1 MSQIMNFKGR
11 IVSASILLLALSMAI
26 LGYLSY
32 SNVSRLVT
40 EDVDRYSMLKVSASA
55 DKVAQFVRAMKVDLE
70 STAPS
75 FSEINEQSEIMSRL
89 KQISAL
95 SDASAIVV
103 GYQDGSAF
111 NSNKGRYDAS
121 SYDPRVRGWYKSA
134 KSQRKT
140 VITDIYTGKSTGTL
154 MISIATPF
162 YKGSALAGVLLA
174 DIELTILK
182 PIVEEMVF
190 DGAMAAL
197 YDGTGLTIAST
208 GEVDVPGKS
217 RLSDFADLVP
227 LEKEMLSK
235 DQGVYEYSLLGMDKV
250 AYFQTIELDDRTK
263 WHVLVGLDKS
273 VVYHSVAE
281 SFETTVI
288 TTLSL
293 VVFSALA
300 IYLILSY
307 AYKPVIALKQ
317 TVNELSSGNGDLTQ
331 RLPVASNDDLGQI
344 SRDINTFIESLQKM
358 MLDISDMT
366 NRIGDSVGNLQ
377 TQTDENRRVLSEH
390 QSETEMVV
398 TSLDEMSATSND
410 VAQNTAE
417 AVEFTGNTN
426 SQTDE
431 SKNSVSHASG
441 MVLELVNKVED
452 AASQI
457 NQMGGDINEITNV
470 LKVIGEIAEQTNLL
484 ALNAAI
490 EAARAGEHGRGFAV
504 VADEV
509 RALASR
515 TQDSTT
521 EIQNTINRLTS
532 SSESV
537 IDAMN
542 VTRESCVQASTQ
554 ANQVVEDLDVISQ
567 SVDGINNL
575 NVQIATA
582 AEQQNSVAAEI
593 TQNMAKMSDMV
604 QRVAESGDQVNSE
617 ASNLAQANSQLTEIV
632 NQFKLR

>member
-1 MSQIMNFKGR
+1 MNFKGR
-11 IVSASILLLALSMAI
+11 IVSASILLLAISMI
-26 LGYLSY
+26 VLGYFSYKNLST
-32 SNVSRLVT
+32 LVT

-55 DKVAQFVRAMKVDLE
+55 DKVAQFMLSIRSDME
-70 STAPS
+70 GTAPY
-75 FSEINEQSEIMSRL
+75 FAGLNDEGEIMGSL
-89 KQISAL
+89 KQVASM
-95 SDASAIVV
+95 SRASAIVV
-103 GYQDGSAF
+103 GYEDGSAF

-134 KSQRKT
+134 KNQRKT

-162 YKGSALAGVLLA
+162 YNGSKLLGVLLA
-174 DIELTILK
+174 DIELTALK

-190 DGAMAAL
+190 DGAIAAL

-217 RLSDFADLVP
+217 RLSDFPDLVP
-227 LEKEMLSK
+227 LEKEMLANE
-235 DQGVYEYSLLGMDKV
+235 QGLYEYMLLGMDKV
-250 AYFQTIELDDRTK
+250 AYYQTINLDNNTK
-263 WHVLVGLDKS
+263 WHILVGLDKS
-273 VVYHSVAE
+273 VVYHSVEE
-281 SFETTVI
+281 SLDTTVI

-293 VVFSALA
+293 VVFSAIA
-300 IYLILSY
+300 IYLILSV
-307 AYKPVIALKQ
+307 AYRPVLALKK
-317 TVNELSSGNGDLTQ
+317 TVSELSSGNGDLTQ
-331 RLPVASNDDLGQI
+331 RLPVTSNDDLGQI
-344 SRDINTFIESLQKM
+344 SRDINTFIESLQSM

-366 NRIGDSVGNLQ
+366 NRIGSSVGTLQ

-390 QSETEMVV
+390 KAETEMVV
-398 TSLDEMSATSND
+398 TALDEMSATSND
-410 VAQNTAE
+410 VAQNTAD
-417 AVEFTGNTN
+417 AVEFTGTTN
-426 SQTDE
+426 AQTDE
-431 SKNSVSHASG
+431 SREAVSSASN
-441 MVLELVNKVED
+441 MVLQLVNKVED

-457 NQMGGDINEITNV
+457 NHMGGDINEITNV

-521 EIQNTINRLTS
+521 EIQNTINRLTD

-537 IDAMN
+537 ITAMN
-542 VTRESCVQASTQ
+542 ATRESCVEASTQ
-554 ANQVVEDLDVISQ
+554 ANQVVEDLDNISE

-582 AEQQNSVAAEI
+582 AEQQNAVAAEI
-593 TQNMAKMSDMV
+593 TENMAKMSEMV
-604 QRVAESGDQVNSE
+604 QRVADSGEQVNAE
-617 ASNLAQANSQLTEIV
+617 ASSLADANVQLTNIV
-632 NQFKLR
+632 GQFKLQ